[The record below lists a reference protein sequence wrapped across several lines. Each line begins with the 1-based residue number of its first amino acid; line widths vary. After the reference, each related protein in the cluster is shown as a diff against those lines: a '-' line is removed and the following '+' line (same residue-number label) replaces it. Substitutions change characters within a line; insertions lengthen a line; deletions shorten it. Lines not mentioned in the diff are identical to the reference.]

1 MGTGMPQL
9 AFVFPGQGSQTVG
22 MGRDW
27 YEQTS
32 AGRAVFDR
40 ADQLLGFDLS
50 CVCFDSPQEQLR
62 RTDRAQP
69 ALFICSVIVFE
80 FLKSAGVEPAV
91 VAGHSLGEY
100 SALYAAGVFDLAT
113 GLSLVQERGEAMGE
127 AAEARPGA
135 MAAVLGLEAGRV
147 EAVCNEAGANE
158 IVQIANFNSPAQ
170 TVISGERAAVE
181 RAAEAAKAAGAR
193 RVVLLPVH
201 GAFHSP
207 LMESAVAR
215 MEAALSAA
223 TLNDPLVPFL
233 ANVHGDFVKDSVT
246 VRTALTR
253 QILESVRWTKT
264 MDKIAAMGV
273 ETVIEVGPGRVL
285 CSLWR
290 QSGSSIPARPCGTVE
305 QARSLVEQ
313 FGG

>member
-1 MGTGMPQL
+1 
-9 AFVFPGQGSQTVG
+9 

-27 YEQTS
+27 YEQTVP
-32 AGRAVFDR
+32 GRALFEH
-40 ADQLLGFDLS
+40 ADQLLRFGLTR
-50 CVCFDSPQEQLR
+50 VCFDGPEEELR

-69 ALFICSVIVFE
+69 ALFVCSVVVFE

-113 GLSLVQERGEAMGE
+113 GLSLVRERGEAMGE

-147 EAVCNEAGANE
+147 ETVCGAAGADE
-158 IVQIANFNSPAQ
+158 IVQVANFNSPAQ

-181 RAAEAAKAAGAR
+181 RVAEAAKTAGAR

-207 LMESAVAR
+207 LMEPAVAR

-223 TLNDPLVPFL
+223 HLTDPLVPFL
-233 ANVHGDFVKDSVT
+233 ANVHGDFVSDPQVIRASL
-246 VRTALTR
+246 AR
-253 QILESVRWTKT
+253 QILESVRWTAI
-264 MDKIAAMGV
+264 MDKIAAAGV
-273 ETVIEVGPGRVL
+273 EAVIEVGPGRVL
-285 CSLWR
+285 CGLWR
-290 QSGSSIPARPCGTVE
+290 QNGLDIPAHACGTVDE
-305 QARSLVEQ
+305 ARVLVEELAGQ
-313 FGG
+313 VPG